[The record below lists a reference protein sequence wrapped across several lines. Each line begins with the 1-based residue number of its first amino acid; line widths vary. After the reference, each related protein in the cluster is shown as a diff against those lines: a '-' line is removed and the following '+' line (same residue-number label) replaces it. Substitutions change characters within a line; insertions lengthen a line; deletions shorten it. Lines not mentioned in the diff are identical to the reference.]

1 MSDVVGARAPGWV
14 RIFGGL
20 GLLWNA
26 VGVYYYLGRVGVV
39 AGDAASAG
47 MQSSSTLFTAVFA
60 TSVFA
65 GLLGCVG
72 LLMLK
77 SWSRLL
83 LVLSLLAV
91 LAQDY
96 AVLSA
101 GVPQGSALVMTL
113 VVNLIA
119 FLLAWVSHVGVQ
131 RGWLN

>member
-14 RIFGGL
+14 RIVGGL

-26 VGVYYYLGRVGVV
+26 IGVYYYLGRVGLVG
-39 AGDAASAG
+39 GDTAASMGAA
-47 MQSSSTLFTAVFA
+47 STWFTAVFA
-60 TSVFA
+60 ISVFG

-83 LVLSLLAV
+83 LVLSLLAI

-96 AVLSA
+96 AVFSA
-101 GVPQGSALVMTL
+101 GMPQGNALVMTL
-113 VVNLIA
+113 VVTLIGIV
-119 FLLAWVSHVGVQ
+119 LAWVSHTGVK
-131 RGWLN
+131 RGWLT